1 MKKLL
6 LVAAIGVAGLV
17 SANNKVEA
25 SKEEPKKQKTEIIEF
40 KKESKLPNEMKE
52 EVKNVAVWGC
62 LIISYDCGTKGISCG
77 ETLSEIIEQ
86 ALNGYDFMCSDVE
99 P

>member
-1 MKKLL
+1 M
-6 LVAAIGVAGLV
+6 
-17 SANNKVEA
+17 SANNEVKA
-25 SKEEPKKQKTEIIEF
+25 SKEQPKNQKTEIVEL
-40 KKESKLPNEMKE
+40 KKESKLSNEKKK

>member
-1 MKKLL
+1 MVGKPDSCFLFVLDDRYFISNEKK
-6 LVAAIGVAGLV
+6 
-17 SANNKVEA
+17 K
-25 SKEEPKKQKTEIIEF
+25 
-40 KKESKLPNEMKE
+40 